1 MAPVLNRQS
10 IVDPK
15 KVVHKRET
23 EFEDPRKKN
32 CPASRSKLACANEV
46 TFLEVQLRGS
56 GFAPEIRQNIIF
68 LPKTVLKK
76 RACAAVR
83 RFALI
88 EIGWKVSQVQRR
100 LGTEK
105 KSTGLACWKS
115 NIILSQQ
122 PDIMKTLKIKSRP
135 SSATSLFGH
144 YLAEG
149 VSLLS
154 ICAKKDPLRAR
165 YQKKKPVSTR

>member
-1 MAPVLNRQS
+1 M
-10 IVDPK
+10 
-15 KVVHKRET
+15 
-23 EFEDPRKKN
+23 
-32 CPASRSKLACANEV
+32 
-46 TFLEVQLRGS
+46 QLRGS

-105 KSTGLACWKS
+105 KSTGPACWKS

-165 YQKKKPVSTR
+165 YQKKKTCFNSITFCTKIFEGFKGYYEKQWVFEVVQILLPAAHGKKPR